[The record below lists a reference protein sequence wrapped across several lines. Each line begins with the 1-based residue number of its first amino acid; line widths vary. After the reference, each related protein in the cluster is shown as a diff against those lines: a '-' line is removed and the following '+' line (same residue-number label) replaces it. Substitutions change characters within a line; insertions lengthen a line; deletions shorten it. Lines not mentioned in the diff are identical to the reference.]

1 VCILAKEKVKPLFL
15 QIAERDDLADF
26 LKIIPQWVFGAL
38 FWVAIS
44 ELVLKRLFPKDA
56 NALQAAIV
64 GAEVVSDMPPGVAMV
79 AVIYTTLAGVEAS
92 QDFFTWLKGVRD
104 SLGAPFGIDP
114 ESFWFW
120 KTEE

>member
-1 VCILAKEKVKPLFL
+1 MAKEKEKPLYL

-44 ELVLKRLFPKDA
+44 ELVLKRLFPNQA
-56 NALQAAIV
+56 NALQTAMV
-64 GAEVVSDMPPGVAMV
+64 GADVVSDMPPGVAMV

-92 QDFFTWLKGVRD
+92 QGFFTWLKGVRD

>member
-1 VCILAKEKVKPLFL
+1 LAKDPRPKSKDKPLFIQL
-15 QIAERDDLADF
+15 AERDDFADF
-26 LKIIPQWVFGAL
+26 LRLIPSWIYGAL

-44 ELVLKRLFPKDA
+44 ELFLKRLFPEQA

-64 GAEVVSDMPPGVAMV
+64 GADVVSDMPPGVAMV
-79 AVIYTTLAGVEAS
+79 ATIYTTLAGVEAS
-92 QDFFTWLKGVRD
+92 QDLFTWLKGVRD

-120 KTEE
+120 K

>member
-1 VCILAKEKVKPLFL
+1 LAKEKVKPLFL